1 MEWNLLEAD
10 LHFKLQ
16 PLGAKYFSLES
27 TWCSTSKYMF
37 LGSRITNINTKI
49 KLKIPDYNFRPNLC
63 KNKEV
68 KSFNYIGWAIDSNKE
83 LEQRDNLPDIEEIS
97 MLNNVFSSH
106 NITDLRYKYYCTM
119 YFED

>member
-37 LGSRITNINTKI
+37 LGSRITNINTKMA
-49 KLKIPDYNFRPNLC
+49 YNLLEADLHFDLQPLNAKYVSPQSTWCSSTHTLGLLC
-63 KNKEV
+63 CA
-68 KSFNYIGWAIDSNKE
+68 S
-83 LEQRDNLPDIEEIS
+83 
-97 MLNNVFSSH
+97 
-106 NITDLRYKYYCTM
+106 
-119 YFED
+119 